1 MISRLEKRIWQ
12 LAQLGLFLLCFPLV
26 AIAAPDFNTNPV
38 SIVWDETKSD
48 IQVGMQL
55 RRDATSVDI
64 RVVNTQGA
72 TLYNEQL
79 FNLRAGNTDW
89 RWSGEV
95 NRTAKIKSGL
105 YRVVF
110 QLRFTDGITE
120 QEVVQLRV
128 TKPQQDREIRE
139 GAFAPP
145 VIKPIEPSYRLNG
158 DFSFLR
164 RFDSERDDVIS
175 ETRLNVRYAD
185 RGDNFNLRTN
195 IGYFRRSNGI
205 ENGDSSYAL
214 YQRFWD
220 KGSAD
225 FVYRQ
230 SLGFFNDPLRLF
242 SDFRSQN
249 DKLGARVQQQF
260 SAGKLT
266 LLGYEGQGLG
276 TETGNAARWQ
286 GKITDTL
293 KYGVGFTYR
302 NSRANQSGSIS
313 NNASGFDLDWQPS
326 KRHRVAAQYVG
337 TSTDDNTGST
347 SAIDGNGQGSRLTW
361 YYTGETGLR
370 ASLGYLNLSPNY
382 NAALSDPGDQIRTNA
397 KGPELTVNYFQPQT
411 DSEWFKD
418 VAIGLRAFSYK
429 RDKNEPDTKQVDIIT
444 QVLIKKVRV
453 SGNFRRRDQSNN
465 VTTTF
470 LLSEQHKWTDNW
482 RGGVQYTR
490 IKTSGTTT
498 QRMLI
503 SGSTGTINRSHRLG
517 LELGRRAGN
526 SLADGPVDEIGLLAN
541 GRFNQ
546 FVYEGLVRQTTND
559 NDDDVNVFALFGYEK
574 LYLHRYRA
582 LAYISFGDRSAT
594 QIAGRVELGIGVR
607 F

>member
-1 MISRLEKRIWQ
+1 MHILRKQ
-12 LAQLGLFLLCFPLV
+12 LNWLLQVVLLLLWCPSIV
-26 AIAAPDFNTNPV
+26 IAAPDFNTSPA
-38 SIVWDETKSD
+38 SLVWDETKSD
-48 IQVGMQL
+48 IQIAMQL
-55 RRDATSVDI
+55 RRDATLVNI
-64 RVVNTQGA
+64 QVINTQGA

-79 FNLRAGNTDW
+79 FNLRAGTTVW
-89 RWSGEV
+89 RWSGEI
-95 NRTAKIKSGL
+95 NRTAKIESGL

-110 QLRFTDGITE
+110 QMRFIDGVTE

-128 TKPQQDREIRE
+128 IKSERDKGTKE
-139 GAFAPP
+139 GAYAPP
-145 VIKPIEPSYRLNG
+145 IIKPIEPSYRLNG

-175 ETRLNVRYAD
+175 ETRLNIRYAD
-185 RGDNFNLRTN
+185 SGDDFNLRSN

-260 SAGKLT
+260 SAGQLT
-266 LLGYEGQGLG
+266 LLGYDGQGLG
-276 TETGNAARWQ
+276 KETGSAARWQ
-286 GKITDTL
+286 GKITESL
-293 KYGVGFTYR
+293 KYGVGLTHR
-302 NSRANQSGSIS
+302 NNRTTQNINTT
-313 NNASGFDLDWQPS
+313 NNVSGFDLDWQPS
-326 KRHRVAAQYVG
+326 KNHRVAAQYVV
-337 TSTDDNTGST
+337 TSTDDDTGAIST
-347 SAIDGNGQGSRLTW
+347 IDGNGQGSRLIW
-361 YYTGETGLR
+361 YYAGETGLR
-370 ASLGYLNLSPNY
+370 ASLGYLNLSSNY
-382 NAALSDPGDQIRTNA
+382 NAVLSDPGDQIRTNA
-397 KGPELTVNYFQPQT
+397 KGPELTINYFQPQT
-411 DSEWFKD
+411 DSDWFKD
-418 VAIGLRAFSYK
+418 IAIGLRAFSYE
-429 RDKNEPDTKQVDIIT
+429 RDNNEPDTKQFDVIT
-444 QVLIKKVRV
+444 QALVKDVRV
-453 SGNFRRRDQSNN
+453 SGNYRRRDESNN
-465 VTTTF
+465 VTTTL
-470 LLSEQHKWTDNW
+470 LLSEQHKWTDDW

-517 LELGRRAGN
+517 LEIGHRSGA
-526 SLADGPVDEIGLLAN
+526 SLADGSVDEVGLLAN

-546 FVYEGLVRQTTND
+546 FVYEALIRQTNND
-559 NDDDVNVFALFGYEK
+559 EDDDVNAFALLGYEK
-574 LYLHRYRA
+574 LYLHRYRT